1 MSNDVINLSETFKL
15 LVKNSKGL
23 LASIVTGIIF
33 GLIAVYININ
43 FFEKKVDIYSK
54 ITIKNPLENYLI
66 LDLLS
71 LDKLQIYEERV
82 KASSTEEKM
91 DNYYAITKE
100 YIKLISGLISIRK
113 YEIDPKKYDYK
124 VDTELRDSEFIINF
138 RNVSNP
144 EEVKENLKKLA
155 AAYNEIIKP
164 IILENI
170 SIETEFI
177 ENFLEISSKAQNSQE
192 LISLIQIRKNIVNN
206 FKDKKLEIFDL
217 QIDEKV
223 KKINNKSIVLTTTLL
238 TLSLF
243 LMFIVLKK

>member
-177 ENFLEISSKAQNSQE
+177 ENFLEISSKVQNSQE

-206 FKDKKLEIFDL
+206 FKDKRLEIFDL